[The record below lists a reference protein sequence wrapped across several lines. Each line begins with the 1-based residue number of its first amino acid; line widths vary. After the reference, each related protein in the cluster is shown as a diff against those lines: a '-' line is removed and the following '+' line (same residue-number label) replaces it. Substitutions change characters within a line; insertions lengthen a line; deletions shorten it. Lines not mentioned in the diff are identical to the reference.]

1 MPIDTTDLWPE
12 PDPAPRAAGTTAR
25 AEATQTVENEGFVPF
40 DAPPLP
46 TPMSTSSPVAS
57 PTHAAPDPAS
67 LRDAT
72 HQRIAVVLE
81 ELALEVEDLGGRLCT
96 DMDVAARH
104 MDVLQ
109 AIDLIAQKQRSLAR
123 LLEADCPIT
132 AIEQIGL
139 DVLRDRMRMFH

>member
-12 PDPAPRAAGTTAR
+12 PDPAPRGAGTTAR
-25 AEATQTVENEGFVPF
+25 AEAAHTVENEGFVPF
-40 DAPPLP
+40 DAPPP
-46 TPMSTSSPVAS
+46 PAPGPVPS
-57 PTHAAPDPAS
+57 APDAAS

-96 DMDVAARH
+96 DLDVAARH

>member
-40 DAPPLP
+40 DAPPP
-46 TPMSTSSPVAS
+46 PMSAPAAS
-57 PTHAAPDPAS
+57 PGHAAPDAAS

>member
-12 PDPAPRAAGTTAR
+12 PDPGAHPGGAAAGGQSVQAVD
-25 AEATQTVENEGFVPF
+25 ADGFVPF
-40 DAPPLP
+40 DAV
-46 TPMSTSSPVAS
+46 PVPSAS
-57 PTHAAPDPAS
+57 QAETDQHAAD

-72 HQRIAVVLE
+72 HQQIAVVLE

-96 DMDVAARH
+96 DMEIATRH

-109 AIDLIAQKQRSLAR
+109 AIDLIAQKQRSLAK
-123 LLEADCPIT
+123 LLEADCPVK
-132 AIEQIGL
+132 AIEQIGI

>member
-1 MPIDTTDLWPE
+1 MPIESIELWPE
-12 PDPAPRAAGTTAR
+12 PEPGPQPGGAGSQIAQ
-25 AEATQTVENEGFVPF
+25 ADDDDGFVPF
-40 DAPPLP
+40 DAVPPPVVHEAQSDPRLANL
-46 TPMSTSSPVAS
+46 SPEE
-57 PTHAAPDPAS
+57 

-72 HQRIAVVLE
+72 HQQIAVVLE

-123 LLEADCPIT
+123 LLEADCPIQ

-139 DVLRDRMRMFH
+139 DVLRDRLRMFH

>member
-1 MPIDTTDLWPE
+1 
-12 PDPAPRAAGTTAR
+12 
-25 AEATQTVENEGFVPF
+25 
-40 DAPPLP
+40 
-46 TPMSTSSPVAS
+46 MSTSSPATGPVQ
-57 PTHAAPDPAS
+57 AAPDAAS